1 MFGMAR
7 RPAKRT
13 RITVESLETMGA
25 PALAGLLV
33 DHAKVD
39 PVLRRKLQLLLASKE
54 GSGKLVTE
62 LDKRIRT
69 IGRSKSFIG
78 WERTKDTVQEL
89 DHLRE
94 TIAGQL
100 ASQDRMAAVERMWD
114 FIGIADDVLERT
126 GDNCGPVEEVFGQ
139 AMVDLGRLCAD
150 DPSCDPVELAR
161 RVLSIVEADGFGSSG
176 AMIRH
181 LSEALGPI
189 GRGEI
194 RAATK
199 KALAAVPKSET
210 ADRWQVDERR
220 RHLAHRL
227 ALLADIEG
235 DVDDYVAA
243 MREGGMEAAYA
254 PDIAE
259 RLIRASRPSE
269 AIDLLKGSRRPF
281 DDPDTTHVELMVEAL
296 EALGRQNDA
305 QDTRWRHFEKTLNVE
320 TLRAYL
326 KRLPDF
332 EDFEA
337 ERRAFETAAKHSSV
351 DTALEFF
358 VAWPNL
364 QRADEIVR
372 VREKELDGG
381 AYYKLRPAAEALE
394 EKYPAG
400 ATRLYR
406 RMVESVLHRGS
417 SKQYPYAARD
427 LQSCIRLAPRT
438 VDDAS
443 LDAHA
448 TFVARLQQS
457 HGRKYGFWSLMAQEQ
472 R

>member
-13 RITVESLETMGA
+13 HITAESLESIGA
-25 PALAGLLV
+25 PALAGFLV

-69 IGRSKSFIG
+69 IGRSKPFIG

-100 ASQDRMAAVERMWD
+100 ASQDRSAAVERMWD

-126 GDNCGPVEEVFGQ
+126 GDNYGTVEEVFGQ

-150 DPSCDPVELAR
+150 DPGSDPAELAR
-161 RVLSIVEADGFGSSG
+161 RVLSIVEGDGFGSSG

-181 LSEALGPI
+181 LSEALGP
-189 GRGEI
+189 
-194 RAATK
+194 
-199 KALAAVPKSET
+199 
-210 ADRWQVDERR
+210 
-220 RHLAHRL
+220 
-227 ALLADIEG
+227 
-235 DVDDYVAA
+235 
-243 MREGGMEAAYA
+243 
-254 PDIAE
+254 
-259 RLIRASRPSE
+259 
-269 AIDLLKGSRRPF
+269 
-281 DDPDTTHVELMVEAL
+281 
-296 EALGRQNDA
+296 RQNDA

-320 TLRAYL
+320 TLKAHL

-332 EDFEA
+332 EDFKA

-358 VAWPNL
+358 VAWPNI
-364 QRADEIVR
+364 QRTDEIVR

-394 EKYPAG
+394 EKSPTPFNSSASYRNQQHRSWRGRARSPASNS
-400 ATRLYR
+400 AQLR
-406 RMVESVLHRGS
+406 RGS
-417 SKQYPYAARD
+417 ICPQLPQQKS
-427 LQSCIRLAPRT
+427 
-438 VDDAS
+438 
-443 LDAHA
+443 
-448 TFVARLQQS
+448 FVATGCHFRARQFSLCWLRRTSAWLLPFVCVSPLLSLRVFSRSFLLVSSATCLASSGPQS
-457 HGRKYGFWSLMAQEQ
+457 L
-472 R
+472 

>member
-1 MFGMAR
+1 MFRMAHR
-7 RPAKRT
+7 SAKRT
-13 RITVESLETMGA
+13 RINTESLETMGA
-25 PALAGLLV
+25 PALASLLV

-39 PVLRRKLQLLLASKE
+39 PILRRKLQLLLANME

-62 LDKRIRT
+62 IEKRLRT
-69 IGRSKSFIG
+69 IGRSNSHIA
-78 WERTKDTVQEL
+78 WERTKDIVQEL

-94 TIAGQL
+94 TIAGQP
-100 ASQDRMAAVERMWD
+100 ASQDRTAAVERMWD

-126 GDNCGPVEEVFGQ
+126 GDNYGTVEEVFGQ

-150 DPSCDPVELAR
+150 HPGSDPTELAR
-161 RVLSIVEADGFGSSG
+161 RVLSIVEGDGFRSSA

-181 LSEALGPI
+181 LSEALGSR
-189 GRGEI
+189 GRAEI

-199 KALAAVPKSET
+199 KALAAAPKSEA
-210 ADRWQVDERR
+210 ADRWQVEDRR

-235 DVDDYVAA
+235 DVDEYIAA
-243 MREGGMEAAYA
+243 MRGGGMEAIYA

-259 RLIRASRPSE
+259 RLIRAGRPGQ
-269 AIDLLKGSRRPF
+269 AIDWIRRSRRPF
-281 DDPDTTHVELMVEAL
+281 DDEDTTHIELMVEAL
-296 EALGRQNDA
+296 EALGKKNDA
-305 QDTRWRHFEKTLNVE
+305 QDARWRYFEKTLNVE
-320 TLRAYL
+320 SLRAYL

-337 ERRAFETAAKHSSV
+337 ERKAFEIAANHRSV

-381 AYYKLRPAAEALE
+381 AYYKMRPAAEALE
-394 EKYPAG
+394 GKYPAG

-427 LQSCIRLAPRT
+427 LQSCIRLAPRV

-443 LDAHA
+443 LEKHA

-457 HGRKYGFWSLMAQEQ
+457 HGRKHGFWGLVKP
-472 R
+472 